1 MCCCILS
8 IPVLR
13 VCTRIMPA
21 PGSLILPCLQSV
33 YTGLICRTSVKIAP
47 VDSSI
52 TLRIGLGTI
61 FWLACVLGMED
72 GDVASI
78 VHFGF
83 TLEAHRVGA
92 WLRPKANFLKL
103 RLESQQVWLNQ
114 GPFTLLI
121 FFHHVGEVLR
131 QQLRFLVTYCQRL
144 NLLHDFK
151 EHGRCKFQL
160 AAESLHFGKKTA
172 AIRREEVHGRHGPHC
187 SETLSLHLCVLS
199 VQFRMEKVAVPVAAV
214 LCKTILQNVSEQN
227 NPHTLIIHHSF
238 SKSLNNFTSFSDK
251 KLCSIILRRGTS
263 NQGKKPSHI
272 NQAPTFCFAH
282 SNICNTMQHFQ
293 TTSVCKLRRC

>member
-1 MCCCILS
+1 
-8 IPVLR
+8 
-13 VCTRIMPA
+13 MPA
-21 PGSLILPCLQSV
+21 CPACHILGSVILPCLQSV
-33 YTGLICRTSVKIAP
+33 YTGLICRTSVKNDP
-47 VDSSI
+47 VDSWI

-83 TLEAHRVGA
+83 ALEAHRVGA

-103 RLESQQVWLNQ
+103 RLQSQQVRLNQ

-131 QQLRFLVTYCQRL
+131 QQFRFLFTYRQGL

-160 AAESLHFGKKTA
+160 AAESPHFGKKRWPNERKSMA
-172 AIRREEVHGRHGPHC
+172 AMARQLPGD
-187 SETLSLHLCVLS
+187 
-199 VQFRMEKVAVPVAAV
+199 
-214 LCKTILQNVSEQN
+214 
-227 NPHTLIIHHSF
+227 
-238 SKSLNNFTSFSDK
+238 SKSST
-251 KLCSIILRRGTS
+251 LCLAC
-263 NQGKKPSHI
+263 P
-272 NQAPTFCFAH
+272 
-282 SNICNTMQHFQ
+282 
-293 TTSVCKLRRC
+293 V